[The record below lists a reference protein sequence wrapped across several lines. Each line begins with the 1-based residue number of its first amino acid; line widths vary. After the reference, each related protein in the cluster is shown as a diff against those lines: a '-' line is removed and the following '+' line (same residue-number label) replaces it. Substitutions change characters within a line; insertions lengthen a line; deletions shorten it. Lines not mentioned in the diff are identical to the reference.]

1 MFSSPALLIAARCLA
16 LANLVALGFLFA
28 SAGLYVQDFRG
39 LDVHGVAAVGLHIT
53 SGGLALA
60 LVLRA
65 WVTKTGLVPAVT
77 AVLLFGLTFLQALVG
92 SAMTLTLHLSGALVL
107 TVMATWLTA
116 WAFSR
121 ERRGDARDAPELR
134 SHYAE
139 GAHS

>member
-1 MFSSPALLIAARCLA
+1 MFSSPALLRAARGLA
-16 LANLVALGFLFA
+16 LANFVALGLLFA

-53 SGGLALA
+53 SGALALA

-65 WVTKTGLVPAVT
+65 WGTKTGLIPAVT
-77 AVLLFGLTFLQALVG
+77 AVLLFVLTFLQALVG
-92 SAMTLTLHLSGALVL
+92 SAMTLTLHFSGALVL
-107 TVMATWLTA
+107 AAMATWLIA

-121 ERRGDARDAPELR
+121 ERSGDARRSPELR
-134 SHYAE
+134 NHYPE

>member
-1 MFSSPALLIAARCLA
+1 MFSSPALLLVARCLA
-16 LANLVALGFLFA
+16 LANFIALGVLFA

-53 SGGLALA
+53 SGALALA
-60 LVLRA
+60 FVLRA
-65 WVTKTGLVPAVT
+65 WATKTGLAPAIT

-92 SAMTLTLHLSGALVL
+92 SAMTLMLHLSGALVL
-107 TVMATWLTA
+107 TAMATWLIA

-121 ERRGDARDAPELR
+121 ERRDDARRSTELR
-134 SHYAE
+134 SRYPE